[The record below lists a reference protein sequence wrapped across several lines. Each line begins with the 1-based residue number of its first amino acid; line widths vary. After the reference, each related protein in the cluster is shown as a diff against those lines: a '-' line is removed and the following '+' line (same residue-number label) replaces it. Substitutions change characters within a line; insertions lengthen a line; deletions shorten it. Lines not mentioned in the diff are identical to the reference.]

1 MKQLSVL
8 WLGLTLTLPV
18 AAADVAP
25 LAPMDL
31 TYSVD
36 WSGLALGE
44 ARVTLNPDPNK
55 PGCYDYRSAT
65 HPIALVK
72 ALVGEPYQ
80 ESLFCLRDGKVVSLL
95 MKNVSPGRQQDE
107 YQLTFDWDKHVVTNQ
122 AGEVRPL
129 PDGGTDVFSLEQAV
143 RLWVRAHA
151 ADSSPPEADI
161 IMVDNK
167 HIQTYK
173 FHFVGHEA
181 VDVPA
186 GHFDALVVE
195 RFDNPGKI
203 AKFWISPDRGYIV
216 LRGEQRNGNGPLIT
230 MQLEH

>member
-1 MKQLSVL
+1 MNRACLL
-8 WLGLTLTLPV
+8 FCLGFALPAV
-18 AAADVAP
+18 AADVAP

-31 TYSVD
+31 TYTVD
-36 WSGLALGE
+36 WSGLSLGQ

-65 HPIALVK
+65 HPIGIVK
-72 ALVGEPYQ
+72 ALYGEPYQ
-80 ESLFCLRDGKVVSLL
+80 ESLFCLRDGKVVSQL
-95 MKNVSPGRQQDE
+95 MKNVSPSRPNDE
-107 YQLTFDWDKHVVTNQ
+107 YELTFDWDKHVVTNQ
-122 AGEVRPL
+122 AGDVRPL

-151 ADSSPPEADI
+151 ADSAPPEFDV

-186 GHFDALVVE
+186 GHFDAVVVE
-195 RFDNPGKI
+195 RFDNPGKVS
-203 AKFWISPDRGYIV
+203 KFWISPDRGYIV

-230 MQLEH
+230 MELVH